1 MVLYPPQMAA
11 SIGSIDEF
19 HRMLGTLVAAGTKFT
34 GQEELL
40 ITRWGRLLRDL
51 EVKKEEFREGLLD
64 IQMEFGTAQFLVI
77 TYRSIV
83 EKNEKAARE
92 KKKRKVDEAFGRVE
106 QLVVRSLN
114 CDDEIVDLQNAIK
127 KLKRATLIE

>member
-1 MVLYPPQMAA
+1 MAA